1 MKIFFISVMLLLSMC
16 GCVDN
21 KQTLHETILL
31 KHQVNS
37 LEHVSD
43 YIDNGYD
50 GIEFD
55 LHITVIRLFLFTMIV
70 RKKLFHLQI
79 MLTL

>member
-1 MKIFFISVMLLLSMC
+1 MLLLSMC

-31 KHQVNS
+31 KHQVNC

-55 LHITVIRLFLFTMIV
+55 PY
-70 RKKLFHLQI
+70 Q
-79 MLTL
+79 

>member
-1 MKIFFISVMLLLSMC
+1 MLLLSMC

-50 GIEFD
+50 GLNLTCIS
-55 LHITVIRLFLFTMIV
+55 VIRLFLFTMIV

>member
-37 LEHVSD
+37 LEQ
-43 YIDNGYD
+43 
-50 GIEFD
+50 F
-55 LHITVIRLFLFTMIV
+55 LITLIMDMMGLNLTCISVIRLFLFTMIV